1 MKKKLNKLGLVVALS
16 MSLSLLGGCGK
27 DNNDKKDN
35 IETTAT
41 ASAGV
46 DASTAS
52 NATREFK
59 EEDYKKLLDNW
70 AGYCTLGEYK
80 KIEYNAET
88 VEVTDDMVKE
98 RVEALRNTFA
108 VEDKIMEGTTKNG
121 DTVNIDYV
129 GSIDGVEFQG
139 GSTNGAG
146 FDLVLGSGRFIE
158 GMEEQI
164 ENHKVG
170 ETFDV
175 NVTFPTEYHVEEL
188 AGKDA
193 LFKVTINY
201 IVDKKLPEYTDAF
214 IASNTDCSTTAE
226 YEAQAREDI
235 KKLRQEEADNTN
247 RNTVLQLVVDNA
259 KVESYPEEEIT
270 KLVEKVVASYEES
283 AKSSGITLEELLK
296 TYFQIETV
304 DDFKKQLD
312 EQARDFLKQK
322 IVVCAIAKAENMTLT
337 KEEITAIEE
346 KIILNNAIDRET
358 MESQYSMDDIIYFTI
373 SEKVNDFIVDQAVA
387 K

>member
-108 VEDKIMEGTTKNG
+108 VEDKIMEGSAQRLIKN
-121 DTVNIDYV
+121 
-129 GSIDGVEFQG
+129 
-139 GSTNGAG
+139 
-146 FDLVLGSGRFIE
+146 
-158 GMEEQI
+158 
-164 ENHKVG
+164 
-170 ETFDV
+170 
-175 NVTFPTEYHVEEL
+175 
-188 AGKDA
+188 
-193 LFKVTINY
+193 LF
-201 IVDKKLPEYTDAF
+201 
-214 IASNTDCSTTAE
+214 
-226 YEAQAREDI
+226 
-235 KKLRQEEADNTN
+235 N
-247 RNTVLQLVVDNA
+247 RNHMAIMEHEYITYRIICDRGVTHEIVRHRIANYAQ
-259 KVESYPEEEIT
+259 ESTRYVNYSSDKYNSEINVIDIAT
-270 KLVEKVVASYEES
+270 GFNYNLKDEK
-283 AKSSGITLEELLK
+283 
-296 TYFQIETV
+296 
-304 DDFKKQLD
+304 DCKKYW
-312 EQARDFLKQK
+312 
-322 IVVCAIAKAENMTLT
+322 N
-337 KEEITAIEE
+337 
-346 KIILNNAIDRET
+346 
-358 MESQYSMDDIIYFTI
+358 
-373 SEKVNDFIVDQAVA
+373 
-387 K
+387 